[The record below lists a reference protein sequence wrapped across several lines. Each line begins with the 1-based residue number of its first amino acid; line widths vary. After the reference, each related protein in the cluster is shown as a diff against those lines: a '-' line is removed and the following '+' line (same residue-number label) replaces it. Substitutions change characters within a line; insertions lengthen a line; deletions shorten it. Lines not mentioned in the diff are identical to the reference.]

1 MHGKSET
8 FIETDKTGRL
18 YDRRVRDHV
27 KGEVPDSE
35 VAATEALAA
44 LRLASHGLRTM
55 MDRWLERHDLSEGR
69 LGLLWRLRFVGST
82 TLGELA
88 ESLDVSPRN
97 ITGLV
102 DHLEHDGLVER
113 FPDPDDR
120 RAIRV
125 RLAPAGKQK
134 LAEIKSQIGS
144 PRYGVVA
151 GFTEDELKQL
161 RHLLLKLVQNMP
173 AIRES
178 EPANKELEKV

>member
-1 MHGKSET
+1 MHPKLDT
-8 FIETDKTGRL
+8 FIETDDAGCL
-18 YDRRVRDHV
+18 YDRRVREHLRRDI
-27 KGEVPDSE
+27 PADE

-44 LRLASHGLRTM
+44 LRVASHGMRNM

-69 LGLLWRLRFVGST
+69 MTVLWRLRAKGPT
-82 TLGELA
+82 TLGDLA

-102 DHLEHDGLVER
+102 DHLEQDALVER
-113 FPDPDDR
+113 FADPEDR
-120 RAIRV
+120 RATRV

-134 LAEIKSQIGS
+134 LSEIKHEMGTHSH
-144 PRYGVVA
+144 GVVA

-173 AIRES
+173 A
-178 EPANKELEKV
+178 NKELEKV